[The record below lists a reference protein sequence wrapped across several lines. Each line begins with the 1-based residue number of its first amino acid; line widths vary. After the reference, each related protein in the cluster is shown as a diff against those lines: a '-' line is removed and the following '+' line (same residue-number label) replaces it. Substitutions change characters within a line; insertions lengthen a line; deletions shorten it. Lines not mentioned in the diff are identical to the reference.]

1 MWVRGPKED
10 PPRGPNFFGGYLDS
24 CVRYLLKGLDVRN
37 KLQKESLRLAKQFPR
52 YMNPKICRAPKTLI
66 PPWGAGAPKWGY
78 LMNFLTKSL
87 FKHICKIFA
96 L

>member
-1 MWVRGPKED
+1 MGYGAPKKT
-10 PPRGPNFFGGYLDS
+10 PLGSQMFRGYLD
-24 CVRYLLKGLDVRN
+24 CCMRYLLKGLDVRN